1 MFQTYLAKLCFLCP
15 LIFIAMF
22 IDSIAGG
29 GGIITIPAYLFAGLP
44 IQITYG
50 TNKFVACIGTAFGA
64 GNYIRKKYVDW
75 KIAVP
80 ALIGSLIGSAIGA
93 QFALHLSP
101 EILQICLMFVLPF
114 VALFM
119 IFNRGFGNEKSD
131 KELPSFLFSVI
142 AAFLIGLIIG
152 CYDGLFGPGTGM
164 FLSLCFVLI
173 ERLSLINAT
182 GTTKIVNLASNFAA
196 LVTYLIAGV
205 VDFKIAV
212 PCAVCS
218 IAGCLAGSQCAIKKG
233 TKFIK
238 IIMIVAAML
247 LLGKIF
253 FDFFKK

>member
-1 MFQTYLAKLCFLCP
+1 MFETYLGKLLFLCP

-50 TNKFVACIGTAFGA
+50 TNKFVACLGTAFGA
-64 GNYIRKKYVDW
+64 GNYIRKGYVDW
-75 KIAVP
+75 KIAFP
-80 ALIGSLIGSAIGA
+80 ALCGSLIGSFIGA
-93 QFALHLSP
+93 QLALHLRP

-119 IFNRGFGNEKSD
+119 IFNRGFGDKQNKS
-131 KELPSFLFSVI
+131 KRTGTFALI
-142 AAFLIGLIIG
+142 AAIIIGLVIG

-164 FLSLCFVLI
+164 FLSLAFVLI
-173 ERLSLINAT
+173 ERLSLIYAT
-182 GTTKIVNLASNFAA
+182 GTTKIVNLASNLAA
-196 LVTYLIAGV
+196 MVTYVIAGV
-205 VDFKIAV
+205 VDYKIAV

-218 IAGCLAGSQCAIKKG
+218 IAGCLLGSQCAIKKG

-238 IIMIVAAML
+238 TIMIIAAML

-253 FDFFKK
+253 FDFFNK